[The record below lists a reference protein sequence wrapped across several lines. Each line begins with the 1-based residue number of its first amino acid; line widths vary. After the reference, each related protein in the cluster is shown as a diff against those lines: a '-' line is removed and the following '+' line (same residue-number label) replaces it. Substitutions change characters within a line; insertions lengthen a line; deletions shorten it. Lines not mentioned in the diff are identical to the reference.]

1 MSPTVVTYIGFVV
14 AVLILVWGLVVVGR
28 RYFVR
33 KRKAD
38 SGLMDA
44 WVPLKATAIETSEDA
59 FSDAD
64 DDDQEESSR
73 GDHHT
78 RAQQNGHYSESKNKL

>member
-1 MSPTVVTYIGFVV
+1 MSPSLVTYIGFVV
-14 AVLILVWGLVVVGR
+14 AALILLWGLVVIGR

-33 KRKAD
+33 KRKVA

-44 WVPLKATAIETSEDA
+44 WVPLKPTTIEIPEAS
-59 FSDAD
+59 FSDTD
-64 DDDQEESSR
+64 EDDQDESSSAN
-73 GDHHT
+73 HHT

>member
-1 MSPTVVTYIGFVV
+1 MSPTLVTYIGFVV
-14 AVLILVWGLVVVGR
+14 AALILIWGFVVVGR

-38 SGLMDA
+38 PGLMDA
-44 WVPLKATAIETSEDA
+44 WVPLKATTIETSEEA
-59 FSDAD
+59 FSDSD
-64 DDDQEESSR
+64 DDDQDESSR
-73 GDHHT
+73 VNHHT